1 MNDVVFVMTDSKLGK
16 KKAGSRN
23 AHIDID
29 DLESDDDW
37 VAAEDAGTDDL
48 DEHIEVGE
56 ETEGASG
63 SAPNGEDEFDLS
75 DDADDGGDV
84 DADVDPDADAEVDA
98 FDQDDELSDLELDYR
113 HAARIND
120 ILE

>member
-1 MNDVVFVMTDSKLGK
+1 MNDVVFVMADSKLGK

-37 VAAEDAGTDDL
+37 IAAEDAGTDDL

-56 ETEGASG
+56 ETGGASR
-63 SAPNGEDEFDLS
+63 SAPNVEGEFDLI

-84 DADVDPDADAEVDA
+84 DADVDPDGDAEVDA
-98 FDQDDELSDLELDYR
+98 FDQDDELRSEEHTSELQS
-113 HAARIND
+113 H
-120 ILE
+120 